1 MFVLLY
7 NFWCKLVKRILYL
20 SVFVLFGLLKDMMK
34 WFGVLSV
41 RDGFGFSL
49 VNNVLWIN
57 IRGFKL
63 DNLND
68 LMSLV
73 DEWGFFL
80 LFYINYIFE
89 NLMKIR
95 FCSLGRRLFLFLV
108 WRKFE
113 NDFSLG
119 LFLELNKL

>member
-1 MFVLLY
+1 M
-7 NFWCKLVKRILYL
+7 
-20 SVFVLFGLLKDMMK
+20 LFGLLKDMMK

-57 IRGFKL
+57 VRGFKL

-73 DEWGFFL
+73 DE
-80 LFYINYIFE
+80 
-89 NLMKIR
+89 
-95 FCSLGRRLFLFLV
+95 
-108 WRKFE
+108 
-113 NDFSLG
+113 
-119 LFLELNKL
+119 